1 MKSTIPNFSGFWVKV
16 FPVMLMFLCIGLN
29 QAQAQNYKPLDE
41 AVASVQAAIEDL
53 QHQLDSK
60 TYQLSAVVAPTS
72 GAQNTSKPAVSS
84 DAKTKI
90 FEVTY
95 FDSFIQLAK
104 EAQSVAEGMERL
116 DNLTNTQ
123 GQPQSRVTMVNEA
136 RAALMGL
143 ITQ

>member
-1 MKSTIPNFSGFWVKV
+1 
-16 FPVMLMFLCIGLN
+16 MLMFFCIGMS

-41 AVASVQAAIEDL
+41 AVASVQTALEDL

-60 TYQLSAVVAPTS
+60 QYNLSAVPVQTS
-72 GAQNTSKPAVSS
+72 GAQNTSKPSVAS
-84 DAKTKI
+84 DAKLKI

-95 FDSFIQLAK
+95 FDAFLQQAK
-104 EAQSVAEGMERL
+104 LSGNVAEAVQQL

-123 GQPQSRVTMVNEA
+123 GQPQTRVTLVTGA
-136 RAALMGL
+136 RAALMAL